1 MTGDLRHSASARHER
16 SLGGGN
22 PFGWKRILLALVAVV
37 HVASAQPAPPPT
49 GDKVDAK
56 QLMQSGVKLLEAKD
70 YLGALAVFKDAYRR
84 FPSAKILL
92 NIGTTLRLLERNA
105 EAANAYQRFLDANDT
120 DPSRR
125 GEVEAAIAELD
136 KTVGTLTLTITPP
149 DAEVQF
155 ADDWLPASQARV
167 WRVPPGPLTIHVRA
181 KGYLP
186 SGESVNLGAGEKKAV
201 LIALVAEPK
210 HDTTPQIVHVEE
222 PVPVEPEAARSRI
235 GALAVVHVSVLPKI
249 GSAWLVGGTFDATAQ
264 LSIEGALIL
273 GPGLVSSGMATLPP
287 PKYGG
292 YVGARFAFLTGNV
305 RPTIA
310 AGMPIFADDGAR
322 FFVRGAG
329 GLEYVASRHLSLTA
343 ELGLE
348 ISLNARDD
356 IRSTALVPSLGAV
369 GRL

>member
-1 MTGDLRHSASARHER
+1 MRVS
-16 SLGGGN
+16 
-22 PFGWKRILLALVAVV
+22 KILFVLVAAVQ
-37 HVASAQPAPPPT
+37 VASAQPAPQPG

-70 YLGALAVFKDAYRR
+70 YLGALAIFKDAYRR

-92 NIGTTLRLLERNA
+92 NIGTTLKLLERNP
-105 EAANAYQRFLDANDT
+105 EAANAYQLYLDSKDS
-120 DPSRR
+120 DPAKRS
-125 GEVEAAIAELD
+125 EVEAAIAELD
-136 KTVGTLTLTITPP
+136 KTVGVLTLTITPP

-155 ADDWLPASQARV
+155 ADDWLPASQTRV
-167 WRVPPGPLTIHVRA
+167 WRIPPGPLTIHVRA
-181 KGYLP
+181 NGYLP

-201 LIALVAEPK
+201 LVALVAETK
-210 HDTTPQIVHVEE
+210 QDTTTQIVHVEQ
-222 PVPVEPEAARSRI
+222 PVPIEPEAPRARI
-235 GALAVVHVSVLPKI
+235 GALAMVHVSVLPKI
-249 GSAWLVGGTFDATAQ
+249 GSAWLVGGTFDVTPQ
-264 LSIEGALIL
+264 LAVEGALIL

-292 YVGARFAFLTGNV
+292 YVGASFAFLTGNV
-305 RPTIA
+305 RPKLA

-356 IRSTALVPSLGAV
+356 IRSTALVPSIGAI